1 MLAPHDRWVL
11 VANLPYN
18 VATPLVA
25 DLLDDV
31 PAISRM
37 LVMVQH
43 EVGERLAAQPGSTR
57 PTER

>member
-1 MLAPHDRWVL
+1 MTLDWARRCSAARDGWVL

-31 PAISRM
+31 PADRS
-37 LVMVQH
+37 
-43 EVGERLAAQPGSTR
+43 GCS
-57 PTER
+57 